1 MMDLP
6 LEIERK
12 FLIVMPEEEELKKY
26 ATRCIWMTQ
35 TYLLGTQE
43 GASRRIRRSEE
54 NGRITYTSTEKTR
67 IDMLQRIEIEREL
80 SEAEYLELQQQA
92 DPERRVIHKI
102 RWCVPAGDLVAE
114 IDVFENFT
122 EYAYCEV
129 ELPSPEAE
137 YELPSFLNVI
147 REVTEDRR
155 FTNAA
160 ISRDG
165 FPPLEE

>member
-1 MMDLP
+1 MDLP

-12 FLIVMPEEEELKKY
+12 FLVALPEESDLRKH
-26 ATRCIWMTQ
+26 AARCIAITQ

-43 GASRRIRRSEE
+43 GASKRIRRSEE
-54 NGRITYTSTEKTR
+54 QGTVTYTSTEKTR

-80 SEAEYLELQQQA
+80 SEEEYRELQKQA
-92 DPERRVIHKI
+92 DPERRVIHKT
-102 RWCVPAGDLVAE
+102 RWCVPVGDLVAE
-114 IDVFENFT
+114 IDVFEGFT
-122 EYAYCEV
+122 QYAYCEV
-129 ELPSPEAE
+129 ELPSPQTP
-137 YELPSFLNVI
+137 YELPSFLQVI

-165 FPPLEE
+165 FPPVEE

>member
-1 MMDLP
+1 MDLP

-12 FLIVMPEEEELKKY
+12 FLVALPEESELQQY
-26 ATRCIWMTQ
+26 AVRRIGITQ

-54 NGRITYTSTEKTR
+54 EGTVTYTSTEKTR

-80 SEAEYLELQQQA
+80 SEEEYRELQKQA
-92 DPERRVIHKI
+92 DPERQILHKT
-102 RWCVPAGDLVAE
+102 RWCVPVGDLVAE
-114 IDVFENFT
+114 IDVFEGFSQ
-122 EYAYCEV
+122 YAYCEV
-129 ELPSPEAE
+129 ELPTPQTP
-137 YELPSFLNVI
+137 YELPEFLNVI
-147 REVTEDRR
+147 REVTEDKR

-165 FPPLEE
+165 FPPLEG

>member
-1 MMDLP
+1 MDLP

-12 FLIVMPEEEELKKY
+12 FLVVLPEEAELKRY
-26 ATRCIWMTQ
+26 AVRCIRITQ

-43 GASRRIRRSEE
+43 GASKRIRRSEE
-54 NGRITYTSTEKTR
+54 TGKVTYTSTEKTR

-80 SEAEYLELQQQA
+80 TEEEYRQLQAQA
-92 DPERRVIHKI
+92 DPERRIIHKT

-114 IDVFENFT
+114 IDVFEGFSQ
-122 EYAYCEV
+122 YAYCEV
-129 ELPSPEAE
+129 ELPSPQTP
-137 YELPSFLNVI
+137 YELPPFLEVI

-165 FPPLEE
+165 FPTLEE

>member
-1 MMDLP
+1 MDLP

-12 FLIVMPEEEELKKY
+12 FLVALPEEAELQRH
-26 ATRCIWMTQ
+26 AVRCIRITQ

-43 GASRRIRRSEE
+43 GASKRIRRSEE
-54 NGRITYTSTEKTR
+54 MGKVTYTSTEKTR

-80 SEAEYLELQQQA
+80 TEEEYRQLQAQA
-92 DPERRVIHKI
+92 DPERRIIHKT
-102 RWCVPAGDLVAE
+102 RWCVPVGDLVAE
-114 IDVFENFT
+114 IDVFEGFSQ
-122 EYAYCEV
+122 YAYCEV
-129 ELPSPEAE
+129 ELPSPQTP
-137 YELPSFLNVI
+137 YELPPFLEVI